1 MRAKRDFI
9 IVTCHSVTADGTYVL
24 TSRSLP
30 DDINGNLKVADKNG
44 VIRGICYTSGYV
56 LHPYSGVADGD
67 GEGCEISYACHI
79 HMKGGGSTNELR
91 RGPLVN
97 GAFNTLVQLAELPAL
112 QEQEQLHELPPLVP
126 PHEETVNENTN
137 AGRAAGTGS
146 GEEGEDESIEGTADS
161 DSNKADSDSHLEL
174 LRHCSLK
181 TLAHLKVNRSITMH
195 FLKCSVVVALYVCL
209 VFSAVLL
216 HCSMESVMF

>member
-1 MRAKRDFI
+1 MRANRDFI

-56 LHPYSGVADGD
+56 LHPYSGTADGD

-112 QEQEQLHELPPLVP
+112 QGQEQELPPLVP
-126 PHEETVNENTN
+126 QRQETINESTNTN
-137 AGRAAGTGS
+137 AGHAAGTGS
-146 GEEGEDESIEGTADS
+146 REEEEHDDGDDDGSVEGTADS
-161 DSNKADSDSHLEL
+161 DSNSSKADSPSHLEL

-181 TLAHLKVNRSITMH
+181 TLAHLKVHCAIAVH
-195 FLKCSVVVALYVCL
+195 FYESSVFMALC
-209 VFSAVLL
+209 
-216 HCSMESVMF
+216 